1 MLMGLFNF
9 WKSETKTVP
18 AVATISE
25 ATRNGLQK
33 AYIPMFL
40 YKPPFGY
47 PRYVDL
53 PNIRRLAAVPY
64 VEMCITTTIDELCA
78 VPWDIQAKPGK
89 EDSPTLEKHKQ
100 EVQDFFDNPNTN
112 KESFEEIRRKYLRD
126 ILEVDAGVLNK
137 IFNQG
142 GEMVEIVARDGAT
155 FTKNPDIYGMFTD
168 RDDLII
174 DSAILPPNKE
184 SSAMA
189 IEPGSISAADA
200 RERAAYFQYGWISGA
215 RPVPFG
221 KKEIVWFERNPR
233 TDSIY
238 GRSPVEILSETIQTL
253 IYSIEH
259 NLEYFNDNSIPKGVL
274 GLEGSS
280 SEEIEAFKEQWIEQ
294 QRKKDSAGNWKKDFH
309 NIPIVG
315 KTPTFMRFELTN
327 AELELLEGQKWWAKL
342 VWACFGVTS
351 VELGYTEDAKGLANQ
366 IVQSNVFKKRTI
378 FPLLRL
384 EEYRINQEIISEFE
398 FDDVEFKFILFDV
411 EEETKK
417 AQLYQMQIAA
427 GYKSINE
434 IRADEGLEEVSWG
447 EKQSEE
453 DRLKM
458 QSKYSGF
465 GNQGDQGKQDPLGKE
480 EADKKKDSQTKKEAM
495 TGKEEKSIETKPG
508 MGHSDKWWEV
518 YHALIKEGHSEE
530 SAAKIANSQVKE
542 KAMQSQGNPLILN
555 ENERMDETRL
565 ERSIVYVLRDNE
577 KRIKD
582 LIASEM
588 GKNTIKEIKSVDDI
602 AKRIK
607 ELLTFEGL
615 KNVTNAVIKGVF
627 MRGWESAEKQL
638 DKNFIVNKQAIDY
651 IQTYTFDNIKNMNEE
666 LANDLRGELQRGI
679 MDGEGTEKLTARVKD
694 VFEKMENRAE
704 AIARTETTRAENQG
718 KLQAFKES
726 GVKMKKKWVS
736 ANDARTSEQCKRM
749 DGQIVGMDENFS
761 DPKTGYEG
769 TCPPGHVNCRSTV
782 VFLTEDN

>member
-9 WKSETKTVP
+9 WKKEEKTVP
-18 AVATISE
+18 AVGNISE

-53 PNIRRLAAVPY
+53 PNIRRLAMVPY
-64 VEMCITTTIDELCA
+64 VDMCITTTIDEMCA

-89 EDSPTLEKHKQ
+89 EDSPTLEEHKRQ
-100 EVQDFFDNPNTN
+100 VEDFFQNPNTN

-137 IFNQG
+137 IFNQA

-168 RDDLII
+168 RDDLIL
-174 DSAILPPNKE
+174 DSVILPPNKE

-189 IEPGSISAADA
+189 IEPGVITAADA

-238 GRSPVEILSETIQTL
+238 GRSPVEVLAETIQTL
-253 IYSIEH
+253 IYAIEH
-259 NLEYFNDNSIPKGVL
+259 NLEYFNDNSIPKGII

-309 NIPIVG
+309 NIPITG
-315 KTPTFMRFELTN
+315 KVPSFTRFELTN

-378 FPLLRL
+378 YPLLRL
-384 EEYRINQEIISEFE
+384 EEYRLNQEIISEFG
-398 FDDVEFKFILFDV
+398 FDDIEFKFILFDV
-411 EEETKK
+411 DEEMKK

-434 IRADEGLEEVSWG
+434 IRLDEGLEEVEWG
-447 EKQSEE
+447 EKKSEE
-453 DRLKM
+453 ERLKM
-458 QSKYSGF
+458 QSQYNGW
-465 GNQGDQGKQDPLGKE
+465 GNQGDKGSLGKE
-480 EADKKKDSQTKKEAM
+480 ENNKKEDVKKDKESMA
-495 TGKEEKSIETKPG
+495 GKEDKSIEGKPG
-508 MGHSDKWWEV
+508 MGHSDKWWEI
-518 YHALIKEGHSEE
+518 YHALIREGHSEE
-530 SAAKIANSQVKE
+530 SAAKIANSKE
-542 KAMQSQGNPLILN
+542 GKAMQSQDNPLILR
-555 ENERMDETRL
+555 ENERLDETRL
-565 ERSIVYVLRDNE
+565 ERSIVYILGQNE
-577 KRIKD
+577 KAISD
-582 LIASEM
+582 LIEAEV

-602 AKRIK
+602 ANKIK
-607 ELLTFEGL
+607 SLLTFEGL
-615 KNVTNAVIKGVF
+615 KNISNAVIRNVF
-627 MRGWESAEKQL
+627 MRGWEASEKQL
-638 DKNFIVNKQAIDY
+638 DKNFIVNKNAIDY
-651 IQTYTFDNIKNMNEE
+651 IQNYTFENIKNMTDE

-679 MDGEGTEKLTARVKD
+679 MEGEGTDKLTARVKG
-694 VFEKMENRAE
+694 VFEKTKSRAE

-718 KLQAFKES
+718 KLQAFKAS
-726 GVKMKKKWVS
+726 GVKMKKKWVA

-749 DGQIVGMDENFS
+749 DGQIVGMDENFT
-761 DPKTGYEG
+761 DPKSGFEG
-769 TCPPGHVNCRSTV
+769 SCPPGHVNCRSTV
-782 VFLTEDN
+782 VFLTEDD